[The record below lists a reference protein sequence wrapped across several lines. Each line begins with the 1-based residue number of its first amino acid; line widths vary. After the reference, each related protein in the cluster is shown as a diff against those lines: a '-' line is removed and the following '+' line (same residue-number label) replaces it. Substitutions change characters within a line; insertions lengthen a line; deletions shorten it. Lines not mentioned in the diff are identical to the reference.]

1 MIYLKRG
8 IIGMLIGIL
17 LELFVF
23 NSGYFLSLLDYE
35 SDVIV
40 LPQEQFTAVNW
51 DVHGEL
57 LISETDPQLIL
68 EGVNRYVQKITIYC
82 DVQPSAEGIT
92 VFYTNGENP
101 VACEKTM
108 RTARLVDGRASMTI
122 RDTIG
127 GLRVDVGESAGAEMY
142 SFQVVLNERYFHFSI
157 SHVIAVILIALLGT
171 FLFNIQKMP
180 DYHLEEYT
188 TQDRNN

>member
-8 IIGMLIGIL
+8 IVGMLIGIL

-51 DVHGEL
+51 DAHGEL

-68 EGVNRYVQKITIYC
+68 EGVNRYVQRITIYC
-82 DVQPSAEGIT
+82 DVQPSAEDIT

-101 VACEKTM
+101 VICEKTM
-108 RTARLVDGRASMTI
+108 RTARLVDGRASMAI
-122 RDTIG
+122 RDTIS

>member
-8 IIGMLIGIL
+8 IIGMLIGIF

-23 NSGYFLSLLDYE
+23 KSGYFLSLLDYE

-51 DVHGEL
+51 DAHGEL

-108 RTARLVDGRASMTI
+108 RTARLVDGRASVTI

-127 GLRVDVGESAGAEMY
+127 GLRVDVGEAAGAEMH